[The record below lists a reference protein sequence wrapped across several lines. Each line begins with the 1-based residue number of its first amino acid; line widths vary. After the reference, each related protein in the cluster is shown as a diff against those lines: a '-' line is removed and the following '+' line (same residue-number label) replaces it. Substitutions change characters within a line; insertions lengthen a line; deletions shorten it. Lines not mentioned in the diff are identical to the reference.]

1 MVIKHSVAIL
11 VQAAPI
17 ASPGPRVALAWFKD
31 LVTGSEAL
39 LNDMATP
46 CARWVHVGVQDAID
60 LDYEVRPTWVKCE
73 RRRFWRRMYPCRCMR
88 GPHACRSFALPY
100 YGYRCRLCNDR
111 VRGEHLPRCHCRCV
125 GCVIPAE
132 HDPEVNW
139 HVQPASCRS
148 RIRGGWNPSMVG
160 RGHFLK
166 SQS

>member
-1 MVIKHSVAIL
+1 
-11 VQAAPI
+11 
-17 ASPGPRVALAWFKD
+17 
-31 LVTGSEAL
+31 
-39 LNDMATP
+39 
-46 CARWVHVGVQDAID
+46 
-60 LDYEVRPTWVKCE
+60 
-73 RRRFWRRMYPCRCMR
+73 
-88 GPHACRSFALPY
+88 
-100 YGYRCRLCNDR
+100 
-111 VRGEHLPRCHCRCV
+111 V